1 MSQVKSS
8 IADGTE
14 FYDHTKRVEN
24 VLEIPIQERSDNEDL
39 VISVTKNC
47 DCVSGDESWSSVL
60 QSISSTPRSVPRSLS
75 LRINTHR
82 VSQVTVLSIDI
93 KGFTAA
99 CARMPASSVGEWVSA
114 FYERVELAAASHGVS
129 KVEVRGDC
137 CICVSGIEGA
147 VPSPGLADAAADRG
161 ADQATRM
168 LAFAS
173 ALHADLATL
182 PVGAA
187 GLPSATAARIGI
199 ATGEAAL
206 LVGCPLAPDAAPF
219 ASVQGDVVA
228 LAARMEALSSP
239 GAAHVHQSTALK
251 WATEGRRPPP
261 PTVSVECEGRGPQRA
276 AVYDCAARRFRP
288 APAAPPSRPPGPAG
302 RLPGPWALGKRA
314 SAQF

>member
-1 MSQVKSS
+1 
-8 IADGTE
+8 
-14 FYDHTKRVEN
+14 
-24 VLEIPIQERSDNEDL
+24 
-39 VISVTKNC
+39 
-47 DCVSGDESWSSVL
+47 
-60 QSISSTPRSVPRSLS
+60 
-75 LRINTHR
+75 
-82 VSQVTVLSIDI
+82 
-93 KGFTAA
+93 
-99 CARMPASSVGEWVSA
+99 MPASSVGEWVSA

-239 GAAHVHQSTALK
+239 GAAHVHKSTALK

-261 PTVSVECEGRGPQRA
+261 PPVSVECEGRGPQRA